1 MKLHSDQNPALV
13 GGLRLSKATESLAR
27 VVQHVA
33 ADEYSKLLED
43 AASPIFGV
51 DANGIIDVW
60 NASASKVSGYE
71 SKEITGKPL
80 ADFVKQDSRFLVEN
94 MIREVRER
102 VGPDLFRGIVP
113 LKTKNEN
120 NVELLLVQL
129 TSKQISGVGRFI
141 GLM

>member
-1 MKLHSDQNPALV
+1 
-13 GGLRLSKATESLAR
+13 
-27 VVQHVA
+27 
-33 ADEYSKLLED
+33 
-43 AASPIFGV
+43 
-51 DANGIIDVW
+51 
-60 NASASKVSGYE
+60 VSGYE
-71 SKEITGKPL
+71 NKEIVGKPL
-80 ADFVKQDSRFLVEN
+80 ADFVKQDSQFLVEN
-94 MIREVRER
+94 MIREVQGN